1 MSLDQYVRIGPRRD
15 LRDQVVQELTT
26 TLVELDK
33 LKRRRRDQQALVHE
47 VDRVQRSLRW
57 ALLKLG
63 PPVSIGLAP

>member
-1 MSLDQYVRIGPRRD
+1 VTEGATGPIKPPFS
-15 LRDQVVQELTT
+15 ELTT

-63 PPVSIGLAP
+63 PPVSLGLAP